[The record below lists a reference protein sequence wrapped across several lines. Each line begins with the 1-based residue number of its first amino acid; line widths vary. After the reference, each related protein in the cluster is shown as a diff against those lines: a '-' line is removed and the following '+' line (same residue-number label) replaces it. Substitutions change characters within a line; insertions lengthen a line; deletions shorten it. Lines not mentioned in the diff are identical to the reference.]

1 MGVSRG
7 LGRTGARYERARV
20 NRVAEVKSSKAKGNA
35 NQIQYNASGSF
46 QGATFLYDS
55 STGYIGA
62 GFTALNDITHRIT
75 LPNSSGA
82 GGAIKARTYT
92 TYSSSRFKSDVETI
106 QNPIMLIERMRG
118 VTYNKLDTGVKE
130 YGFIAEEI
138 GQVTPSMVQWES
150 DGQNAQGLDYT
161 RLVPI
166 LLEGIKSQQRQIE
179 DQQRQIYFLLN
190 KFNELSNIIYN
201 DHLTLERN
209 VAS

>member
-1 MGVSRG
+1 
-7 LGRTGARYERARV
+7 
-20 NRVAEVKSSKAKGNA
+20 
-35 NQIQYNASGSF
+35 
-46 QGATFLYDS
+46 
-55 STGYIGA
+55 
-62 GFTALNDITHRIT
+62 
-75 LPNSSGA
+75 
-82 GGAIKARTYT
+82 
-92 TYSSSRFKSDVETI
+92 
-106 QNPIMLIERMRG
+106 MRG